1 MSVEILLLAVMG
13 GITLLAYMVAIN
25 SHGPTRLSISY
36 LIATV
41 ILAGTVW
48 VTVQYVNNDQN
59 IRNREEVK
67 RLEQEKQK
75 AEEQLQSHDQQYQ
88 SAMKENKE
96 RLGLAGRLTAIVSGA
111 SALAGQ
117 LSNMDMR
124 DQSLEL
130 DGLVGRAAEAKRKCE
145 DLTVEFGK
153 IAIADNAF
161 SECANQIKEGL
172 KTLAEAAQYAVLY
185 YKAEDTAQ
193 EELRERIMRQK
204 ARSAHDNFE
213 KAGSLISSLSSQQ

>member
-59 IRNREEVK
+59 IRNSEEVK

-75 AEEQLQSHDQQYQ
+75 AEEQICSRE
-88 SAMKENKE
+88 SA
-96 RLGLAGRLTAIVSGA
+96 VP
-111 SALAGQ
+111 
-117 LSNMDMR
+117 
-124 DQSLEL
+124 
-130 DGLVGRAAEAKRKCE
+130 VGH
-145 DLTVEFGK
+145 
-153 IAIADNAF
+153 
-161 SECANQIKEGL
+161 EG
-172 KTLAEAAQYAVLY
+172 E
-185 YKAEDTAQ
+185 
-193 EELRERIMRQK
+193 
-204 ARSAHDNFE
+204 
-213 KAGSLISSLSSQQ
+213 

>member
-1 MSVEILLLAVMG
+1 MSVDILLLVVMG

-48 VTVQYVNNDQN
+48 MTVQYVNNDQN
-59 IRNREEVK
+59 TRNREELK
-67 RLEQEKQK
+67 RLELEKQK
-75 AEEQLQSHDQQYQ
+75 AEDQMQSREQQYQ

-96 RLGLAGRLTAIVSGA
+96 RLGLAGKLNAVITSGT
-111 SALAGQ
+111 ALATQ
-117 LSNMDMR
+117 LANMDMH

-130 DGLVGRAAEAKRKCE
+130 DGLVGRAAEAKRKCD
-145 DLTVEFGK
+145 DLAAEFGK
-153 IAIADNAF
+153 IAVSDNVFA
-161 SECANQIKEGL
+161 ECANQIKEGL
-172 KTLAEAAQYAVLY
+172 ALLAESAQYSVLF

-204 ARSAHDNFE
+204 ARNAHDSLQ
-213 KAGSLISSLSSQQ
+213 KAGSLIATINAQ

>member
-1 MSVEILLLAVMG
+1 MSVDILLLVVMG

-48 VTVQYVNNDQN
+48 MTVQYVNNGQN
-59 IRNREEVK
+59 ARNREELT

-75 AEEQLQSHDQQYQ
+75 AEDQMQSREQQYQ

-96 RLGLAGRLTAIVSGA
+96 RLGLAGKLNAVITSGT
-111 SALAGQ
+111 ALATQ
-117 LSNMDMR
+117 LTNMDMH

-130 DGLVGRAAEAKRKCE
+130 EGLVGRAAEVKRKCD
-145 DLTVEFGK
+145 DLATEFGK
-153 IAIADNAF
+153 IAISDNVFA
-161 SECANQIKEGL
+161 ECANQIKEGL
-172 KTLAEAAQYAVLY
+172 ASLAESAQYAALF

-204 ARSAHDNFE
+204 ARNAHDSLQ
-213 KAGSLISSLSSQQ
+213 KASTLIATINVQ